1 MPRLL
6 SSFPLP
12 STYTPWMLPL
22 LMRRSHLIWM
32 IDSPKLNSKPDLEEA
47 KIQENAKLQYALQEV
62 QLEYKETKELL
73 MKEHGVAKRAAEQIL
88 VIREV
93 SVIDHAMLDK
103 LTTESEELKSLISSL
118 EKRIDET

>member
-1 MPRLL
+1 
-6 SSFPLP
+6 
-12 STYTPWMLPL
+12 
-22 LMRRSHLIWM
+22 M

>member
-1 MPRLL
+1 
-6 SSFPLP
+6 
-12 STYTPWMLPL
+12 
-22 LMRRSHLIWM
+22 M

-47 KIQENAKLQYALQEV
+47 KTQENAKLQSSLQKV
-62 QLEYKETKELL
+62 QLKYKETKELL

>member
-1 MPRLL
+1 M
-6 SSFPLP
+6 
-12 STYTPWMLPL
+12 
-22 LMRRSHLIWM
+22 
-32 IDSPKLNSKPDLEEA
+32 EEA
-47 KIQENAKLQYALQEV
+47 KTQENAKLQYALQEV

-103 LTTESEELKSLISSL
+103 LTAESEELKSLMSFS
-118 EKRIDET
+118 

>member
-1 MPRLL
+1 
-6 SSFPLP
+6 
-12 STYTPWMLPL
+12 
-22 LMRRSHLIWM
+22 M

-47 KIQENAKLQYALQEV
+47 KTQENAKLQSSLQKV
-62 QLEYKETKELL
+62 QLKYKETKELL

-93 SVIDHAMLDK
+93 SVIDHSMLDK
-103 LTTESEELKSLISSL
+103 LTAESEELKSLMSSL

>member
-1 MPRLL
+1 
-6 SSFPLP
+6 
-12 STYTPWMLPL
+12 
-22 LMRRSHLIWM
+22 M

-47 KIQENAKLQYALQEV
+47 KTQENAKLQSALQKV

-73 MKEHGVAKRAAEQIL
+73 MKEHGVAKKAAEQIL

-103 LTTESEELKSLISSL
+103 LTAESEELKSLMSSL